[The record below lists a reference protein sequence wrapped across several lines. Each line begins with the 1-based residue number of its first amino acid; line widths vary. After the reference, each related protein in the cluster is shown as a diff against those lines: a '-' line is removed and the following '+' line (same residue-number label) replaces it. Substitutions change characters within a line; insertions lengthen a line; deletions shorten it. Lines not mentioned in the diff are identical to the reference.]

1 MATSTAA
8 QRHSLRRFVALLAV
22 LSLLFTACGSDFGAE
37 SATDVA
43 ADATSD
49 SGSASGGDD
58 AMEDDA
64 MEEAME
70 DSEVFTS
77 DADADIEAE
86 NGVGGPVSNG
96 DQSVSQRT
104 PADLGREI
112 IFTATVSIGVD
123 DVAASGAE
131 ATRIIQELDG
141 FVFGQQTR
149 GGAQPS
155 TVLIFKVRPSDFAA
169 ALERLGGIGELRNQS
184 ITTDDVTERVVDL
197 ESRIQT
203 TELGVERLRA
213 AMEGTT
219 NLEDFARL
227 EEQLLRR
234 ESDLE
239 VLKGTLRTLRDQ
251 IDLAT
256 ITLTLEQDRVT
267 NGIELAFSIYEGHDA
282 GAACPGTGG
291 NGFEPGDD
299 ITLCLEAINVGD
311 QTLTNLNATDT
322 VLEIDS
328 IDDLTVVFGDPDELQ
343 PGQSVM
349 LAYELTAERD
359 VNMRLNLTAI
369 PTDGTSA
376 EAAGPAVRTQSS
388 PSVRVD
394 EDAADPGFG
403 DGFGAAVS
411 LLSALWTAA
420 TVAAGFAIPLL
431 VLLPVLWLVWKGLSR
446 ARSARTDRIEAK
458 RQANQPPPP
467 VHAGAPTETNAEE
480 SE

>member
-1 MATSTAA
+1 MSM
-8 QRHSLRRFVALLAV
+8 F
-22 LSLLFTACGSDFGAE
+22 FTACGSDFSNE
-37 SATDVA
+37 SAATDDAGDA
-43 ADATSD
+43 AEPVLDFETSGVD
-49 SGSASGGDD
+49 T

-64 MEEAME
+64 MQDVATNDGES
-70 DSEVFTS
+70 DSDS
-77 DADADIEAE
+77 A
-86 NGVGGPVSNG
+86 NGVGGPVTNT
-96 DQSVSQRT
+96 DQAASQRT

-131 ATRIIQELDG
+131 ATRIIQDLDG
-141 FVFGQQTR
+141 FVFGQQTQ

-155 TVLIFKVRPSDFAA
+155 TVLIFKVRPSDFAT

-203 TELGVERLRA
+203 TELGVERLRT

-256 ITLTLEQDRVT
+256 ITLTLEQDRVD
-267 NGIELAFSIYEGHDA
+267 NGIELAFSIYEGHDD
-282 GAACPGTGG
+282 GAACPGTGA
-291 NGFEPGDD
+291 NSFEPGDE
-299 ITLCLEAINVGD
+299 ITLCLEAVNVGD
-311 QTLTNLNATDT
+311 QSLTNLNVTDT

-328 IDDLTVVFGDPDELQ
+328 ISDLVVVFGDPDELQ

-349 LAYELTAERD
+349 LAYELEAERD
-359 VNMRLNLTAI
+359 VNMRLNLTAT
-369 PTDGTSA
+369 PTNGTSS
-376 EAAGPAVRTQSS
+376 EAAGPAVRTQHS
-388 PSVRVD
+388 PSVQVD
-394 EDAADPGFG
+394 EEAADPGFG
-403 DGFGAAVS
+403 DGFGAAVA
-411 LLSALWTAA
+411 LLAALWTALK
-420 TVAAGFAIPLL
+420 VAAGFLIPLL
-431 VLLPVLWLVWKGLSR
+431 VLLPIVWLAWVGISR
-446 ARSARTDRIEAK
+446 VRASRRSRIEAE

-467 VHAGAPTETNAEE
+467 MPASTPAETSADE